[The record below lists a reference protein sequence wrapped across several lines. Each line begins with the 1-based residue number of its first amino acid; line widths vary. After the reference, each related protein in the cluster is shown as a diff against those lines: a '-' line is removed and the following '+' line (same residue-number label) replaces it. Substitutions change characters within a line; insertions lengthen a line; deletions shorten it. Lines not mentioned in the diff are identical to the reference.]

1 MKKSFAQWASLFPD
15 IEMLI
20 QISAVF
26 HISLDQRILGG
37 NNRNNM
43 IEKLIRDGSETRK
56 ARMNMVSTLTGAA
69 LMLVGVVCLMIKS
82 MIFEYVDQNGILHEN
97 FFLIPT
103 GLLFVFTG
111 FIVIMATAIHFTN
124 RKRKQKKAGK
134 QEI

>member
-1 MKKSFAQWASLFPD
+1 
-15 IEMLI
+15 
-20 QISAVF
+20 
-26 HISLDQRILGG
+26 
-37 NNRNNM
+37 
-43 IEKLIRDGSETRK
+43 
-56 ARMNMVSTLTGAA
+56 
-69 LMLVGVVCLMIKS
+69 MLVGVVCLMIKS